1 MKKITV
7 IGHFGF
13 GIESLDGQTVK
24 TKVLAQALCEALGEE
39 RVCCVD
45 THGGKKVLMKA
56 PFQVWKAV
64 RGAENVVML
73 PAHNGLR
80 VYGPLLALA
89 RRRFRGCKLHYIVIG
104 GWLPEFLESRSWLKK
119 CLLGFDG
126 IYVETQTMKRALE
139 KQGFSNIFVMPNC
152 KELPVLLP
160 EELQMEYREPYRVC
174 TFSRVMREKGIE
186 DAVEAVNAVNTY
198 FGRTVYALD
207 IYGQVDPGQETWFEE
222 LRRTFPKWIRYVGQ
236 VPFDKSVETLKGYY
250 ALLFPTRFYTE
261 GVPGTIID
269 AYAAGIPVIAAKWE
283 SFSDVVEDG
292 ITGMG
297 YSFGNEQELLKVLIQ
312 TAENPERLQRMKVAC
327 LEKARQYYPDQII
340 KILVPCIEEN
350 DICGQ

>member
-1 MKKITV
+1 MGKTKIS
-7 IGHFGF
+7 ILGHFGF
-13 GIESLDGQTVK
+13 GRKLLNGQTVK
-24 TKVLAQALCEALGEE
+24 TKVLAQALCDALGEE

-207 IYGQVDPGQETWFEE
+207 IYGKVDPGQETWFEE

-283 SFSDVVEDG
+283 SFGDIIREEY
-292 ITGMG
+292 TGVG
-297 YSFGNEQELLKVLIQ
+297 YRFGDQQELEEKLRYACEHLEQ
-312 TAENPERLQRMKVAC
+312 WNAMRPMC
-327 LEKARQYYPDQII
+327 LEEAEKYRPENVIRTII
-340 KILVPCIEEN
+340 DRMEA
-350 DICGQ
+350 